1 MSTFQLRKLKERS
14 KTEVNL
20 RRTGAGEQSS
30 SRLMNKKRWSLWCE
44 ESAVENKMEKG
55 DKEKGFDFEEMVA
68 QVKRSTEGREDTP
81 DSDCE
86 KYFSDA

>member
-1 MSTFQLRKLKERS
+1 MYSQRLELYYFQ
-14 KTEVNL
+14 
-20 RRTGAGEQSS
+20 
-30 SRLMNKKRWSLWCE
+30 KKR
-44 ESAVENKMEKG
+44 
-55 DKEKGFDFEEMVA
+55 KEKGFDFEEMVA

>member
-1 MSTFQLRKLKERS
+1 MD
-14 KTEVNL
+14 
-20 RRTGAGEQSS
+20 
-30 SRLMNKKRWSLWCE
+30 
-44 ESAVENKMEKG
+44 KG

-86 KYFSDA
+86 KYFSDAWTIIVYDIILSLFLSIAICMMQYFHSIS